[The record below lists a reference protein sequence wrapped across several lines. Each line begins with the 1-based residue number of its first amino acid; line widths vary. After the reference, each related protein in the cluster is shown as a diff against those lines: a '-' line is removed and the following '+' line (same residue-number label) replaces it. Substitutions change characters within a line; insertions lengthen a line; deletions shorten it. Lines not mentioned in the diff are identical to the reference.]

1 MVMGQTLLLVVL
13 FVVAMAMLPLAI
25 KWIQRRAQGGGVA
38 ASGNARV
45 VSAVGVG
52 PHQRV
57 VTVEVGP
64 EGARTWLVLGVTAQA
79 ITCLHT
85 APIASAPSAY
95 VTVAAKLEDGSLH
108 V

>member
-1 MVMGQTLLLVVL
+1 MLSQGWLWVVVFVVVL
-13 FVVAMAMLPLAI
+13 ALVPVSLKWLQKRMGVSGSGAAAAI
-25 KWIQRRAQGGGVA
+25 RI
-38 ASGNARV
+38 

-64 EGARTWLVLGVTAQA
+64 EGARTWLTLGVTGQS

-85 APIASAPSAY
+85 AAAMPAAVSPVAVPASGPMVNEA
-95 VTVAAKLEDGSLH
+95 
-108 V
+108 

>member
-1 MVMGQTLLLVVL
+1 MVGQTLLVVVL
-13 FVVAMAMLPLAI
+13 FVAVIAMLPLAI

-38 ASGNARV
+38 VSGNARV

-64 EGARTWLVLGVTAQA
+64 EGARTWLVLGVAGQS

-85 APIASAPSAY
+85 VPIAAAPSAY
-95 VTVAAKLEDGSLH
+95 AAVAAPLQGGATH

>member
-1 MVMGQTLLLVVL
+1 MGQTLLVVVL
-13 FVVAMAMLPLAI
+13 FVAVMAMLPLAI

-38 ASGNARV
+38 TSGNARV

-64 EGARTWLVLGVTAQA
+64 EGARTWLVLGVTGQS

-85 APIASAPSAY
+85 APIASVPSAY
-95 VTVAAKLEDGSLH
+95 ATVAAKLQDGTDH